1 MYYFWIGLIVIILIM
16 IVEKPSCAA
25 KSNLESLK
33 CTLQNA
39 KDKYME
45 IKKKTHIGTTI
56 LEDRSL
62 ILVKKPAENWKH
74 SKNLMPIQHRPYTG
88 NSTSIYQNCFF
99 FSKPEVVATFNWNKR
114 LDYNTHTSIS
124 IRETIVH

>member
-1 MYYFWIGLIVIILIM
+1 M

-39 KDKYME
+39 KDKHIE
-45 IKKKTHIGTTI
+45 IKKKTHIGTAI

-62 ILVKKPAENWKH
+62 ILVKKHAENWKR

-88 NSTSIYQNCFF
+88 NSIENRFSVHQFTRIVFF
-99 FSKPEVVATFNWNKR
+99 FSAKPEVVATFNWNKR